1 LRAGTTNRKIQADH
15 CRVRREL
22 AEQFATIARLY
33 SEAVVR
39 LTSAGV
45 SGRVYDE
52 LRAAAIEA
60 QRRAETAQIVFEEH
74 VETHGCGRTDHTE
87 LKATVANTD

>member
-1 LRAGTTNRKIQADH
+1 L
-15 CRVRREL
+15 RREL
-22 AEQFATIARLY
+22 AEQFATGARLY

-39 LTSAGV
+39 LTSVGV

-60 QRRAETAQIVFEEH
+60 QRGAEAAQIAFEEH
-74 VETHGCGRTDHTE
+74 VETHGCDAAEHTE
-87 LKATVANTD
+87 PIEKTANAG